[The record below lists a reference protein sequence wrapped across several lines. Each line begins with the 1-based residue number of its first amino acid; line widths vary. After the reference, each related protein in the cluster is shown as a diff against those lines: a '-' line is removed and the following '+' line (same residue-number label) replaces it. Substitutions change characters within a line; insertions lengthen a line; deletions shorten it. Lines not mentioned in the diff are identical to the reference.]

1 MPTYALSLLGREARS
16 RMAETLPTGLRLGHL
31 AVLGALAEH
40 SGQSQRSL
48 ADALAI
54 HPTDLVAIVDD
65 LLGRRLVSRDV
76 DPEDRRRRRVQ
87 ITAAGRRLVARATAA
102 SQRVLDDILTPL
114 TPAERETVV
123 RLLTAAL
130 RPLEG

>member
-16 RMAETLPTGLRLGHL
+16 RMAETLPAGLRLGHL
-31 AVLGALAEH
+31 AVLGGLAEH

-48 ADALAI
+48 AQALAI

-65 LLGRRLVSRDV
+65 LAERGLVSRDV
-76 DPEDRRRRRVQ
+76 DPEDRRRRLIR
-87 ITAAGRRLVARATAA
+87 ITAAGRRLVARATAD
-102 SQRVLDDILTPL
+102 SQRVLDDILAPL
-114 TPAERETVV
+114 TTAERQTVA

-130 RPLEG
+130 RPRED